1 VLGALVIMMFRT
13 AVTVLALL
21 VATSASAQ
29 VDLSGT
35 WMLRNFSDALMTA
48 PGAGPLPVD
57 FMGMPFNDSGRA
69 RALSHD
75 PSEISVPDH
84 ICIPYSPPYIM
95 LGPFGLKI
103 TNDIDPVNASLLS
116 VRIEPWND
124 MAPITIWMDGR
135 PHPSEYAPHEVTGFT
150 TGTWENDV
158 LVASTTHMK
167 ESVSRR
173 NGAPLSDRAAMRLRF
188 LRHGDLLTL
197 TARIEDPVNFDG
209 PYYLTRVF
217 QLIGT
222 PLARNSTMCAPS
234 YEGVPEGVVRHLDPD
249 QNPFVDEMT
258 KLYNIPREAVL
269 GGKETM
275 YPEFRKKLKGG
286 YVIPEKCPSISGQ
299 EGISPCG
306 GPGVYPR
313 VPKN

>member
-1 VLGALVIMMFRT
+1 MFRT
-13 AVTVLALL
+13 AVAALVLL

-57 FMGMPFNDSGRA
+57 FMGMPLNDSGRA

-84 ICIPYSPPYIM
+84 ICIPYSPAYIM

-103 TNDIDPVNASLLS
+103 RNEIDPVSASLLA
-116 VRIEPWND
+116 VKIEPWND
-124 MAPITIWMDGR
+124 MAPITVWMDGR
-135 PHPSEYAPHEVTGFT
+135 PHPSEYAPHEVSGFT

-158 LVASTTHMK
+158 LVARTTHMK

-173 NGAPLSDRAAMRLRF
+173 NGAPHSDRATMRLRF
-188 LRHGDLLTL
+188 QRHGDLLTL
-197 TARIEDPVNFDG
+197 TARIDDPVNFDG
-209 PYYLTRVF
+209 PYYMTRVF
-217 QLIGT
+217 QLIGA
-222 PLARNSTMCAPS
+222 PLNRSSTVCAPS

-249 QNPFVDEMT
+249 DNPFVDEMT
-258 KLYNIPREAVL
+258 TLYNIPREAVL
-269 GGKETM
+269 GGAETM
-275 YPEFRKKLKGG
+275 YPEYRKKLKDK
-286 YVIPEKCPSISGQ
+286 YVIPEKCPNISGQ

-313 VPKN
+313 VPRN